1 MSKNVVENVQ
11 PKRNQLPPRRPS
23 IIIED
28 PEFNSVDDYD
38 DRDDDRRTS
47 IAVRQQEKSEERRR
61 PTKSKH
67 KSSSNSSKVR
77 PPVSAGCF
85 HICDT
90 LIFEVYKLLGGG
102 LCDC

>member
-1 MSKNVVENVQ
+1 MIDTVKA
-11 PKRNQLPPRRPS
+11 KRIQTPPRRPS
-23 IIIED
+23 IILD
-28 PEFNSVDDYD
+28 NPEFNSVDDYD
-38 DRDDDRRTS
+38 EREDDRRLS
-47 IAVRQQEKSEERRR
+47 LAVRQREKEERKR
-61 PTKSKH
+61 PKKDKRKKGSTESR
-67 KSSSNSSKVR
+67 KVR